1 MIRSISRNTNTFKL
15 CIVFISFLFISGK
28 SFSQTKI
35 GLSTGVNL
43 TSFSGVSEDNASFSS
58 SPGLILGLSGEF
70 NITKDLKIVFQP
82 GFIQRNG
89 NISYS
94 INFKGEIDS
103 FKTKLN
109 YLNFPLFLKVPALN
123 KVAYFNSG
131 ISASYLMSSSLEYT
145 QKDTSDTDLDQVLN
159 SFDFSFIFGV
169 GATVHL
175 SKKIDID
182 FEARYTQSIVSAG
195 NGESLG
201 TRAIP
206 TRLRYAGF
214 QILTNILYCF

>member
-1 MIRSISRNTNTFKL
+1 MTRLFLRSTNSAIFYL
-15 CIVFISFLFISGK
+15 ILISFLFLSGN
-28 SFSQTKI
+28 SISQTKI

-43 TSFSGVSEDNASFSS
+43 TSFSGDSEDNASFSS

-82 GFIQRNG
+82 GYIQRNG
-89 NISYS
+89 NVSYS
-94 INFKGEIDS
+94 ERFKGDIDS

-109 YLNFPLFLKVPALN
+109 YLNFPLFLKIPALN

-131 ISASYLMSSSLEYT
+131 ISASYLMSSSLEYLL
-145 QKDTSDTDLDQVLN
+145 KDTASTDLDQVLN
-159 SFDFSFIFGV
+159 TFDFSFLFGV
-169 GATVHL
+169 GATIHL

-195 NGESLG
+195 NGESLDSK
-201 TRAIP
+201 AIP

-214 QILTNILYCF
+214 QFLTNILYCF